1 MYNLQKISDYSN
13 CPQIQALYSDIP
25 TKPYCTNAK
34 GMCRIRTKRHAITHA
49 YIQPNAPFKIKW
61 LVFDVDDPNA
71 LFVYHDNQ
79 APRPQL
85 IIKNPSNGHAHYCY
99 KLAFPIAL
107 MGETNQKAVKYLD
120 SVYNALKRKLGADM
134 GYSGN
139 LIKNPTHSDWQT
151 YTTGANA
158 QGYTLDELSEYLD
171 EPTNAPKVANDDY
184 FGRNCSVFHATR
196 HQAYKIADKHD
207 YNTLLREVLVIAT
220 AENAKFDNPMFPN
233 EVRHIAKSI
242 TNYCK
247 SPKFGKNSQVYF
259 EKRSNGGKKGSQ
271 VANAKGANSNGGKAR
286 SATYNA
292 QREQAK
298 LLRGQGLS
306 IRLISERLGVA
317 KSTVQ
322 IWTKSVPSAV

>member
-1 MYNLQKISDYSN
+1 MYNLQKISDYST
-13 CPQIQALYSDIP
+13 CPQIQALYSDLP
-25 TKPYCTNAK
+25 KKPYCTNAK

-49 YIQPNAPFKIKW
+49 YIQPNTPFKVKW

-71 LFVYHDNQ
+71 LFAFHDNNT
-79 APRPQL
+79 PRPQL
-85 IIKNPSNGHAHYCY
+85 IIKNPTNGHAHYCY
-99 KLAFPIAL
+99 KLAFPVAL
-107 MGETNQKAVKYLD
+107 MGETNQKAIKYLD

-158 QGYTLDELSEYLD
+158 QGYTLDELAEYLD
-171 EPTNAPKVANDDY
+171 LDKPTTAPKVANDDY

-207 YNTLLREVLVIAT
+207 YNTLLREVLAIAT
-220 AENAKFDNPMFPN
+220 AENAKFDSPMYPN

-271 VANAKGANSNGGKAR
+271 VANAKGANSKGGKAR
-286 SATYNA
+286 SESYNA

-298 LLRGQGLS
+298 QLRGQGLS
-306 IRLISERLGVA
+306 VRKIADQLQISKTSVQKWI
-317 KSTVQ
+317 KSD
-322 IWTKSVPSAV
+322 